1 MEIENT
7 LPVETNNSTLMICIF
22 DVFIVLV
29 AQSSFQPHG
38 FLEPTRIPCPWNS
51 PGKNTGVTGH
61 SLLQRIFPTQ
71 GSNPG
76 FLHCRHIL

>member
-7 LPVETNNSTLMICIF
+7 LSVETNNSTLMICISY
-22 DVFIVLV
+22 VFIVLV

-38 FLEPTRIPCPWNS
+38 SLEPTRILCPWNS

-61 SLLQRIFPTQ
+61 SLL
-71 GSNPG
+71 
-76 FLHCRHIL
+76 